1 VESGLF
7 VELAGSASNKDFYKL
22 VYKNVYG
29 ALPDAATLQSMVS
42 QLDGGALTPAD
53 VVMQLVDTPQ
63 NLKNID
69 LVGIQ
74 LHGFDYVN

>member
-1 VESGLF
+1 
-7 VELAGSASNKDFYKL
+7 L

-29 ALPDAATLQSMVS
+29 ALPDAAILQSMVS

>member
-1 VESGLF
+1 
-7 VELAGSASNKDFYKL
+7 
-22 VYKNVYG
+22 
-29 ALPDAATLQSMVS
+29 MVS
-42 QLDGGALTPAD
+42 QVDGGAITPAD